1 MDKKQTGFISISLWN
16 VKNSTS
22 PGWQPRT
29 GGTKSQK
36 SLRLCLTWRIQ
47 TKKEKAYQ
55 EAFSSISKQWVG
67 RQPSIV
73 QRLCFLRWF
82 QHIFEYQTKHK
93 SWHETLRYSLLS
105 FIHHRLLEDPGSES
119 QPVHGDLDCRKGI
132 GIVGFL
138 LRLVLERT
146 LAQDAKKRHSK
157 EKMYT
162 ESIRYLKL
170 CYQSHSFFL
179 KGHFLFQVKIVTDTV
194 DDVSR

>member
-36 SLRLCLTWRIQ
+36 SLRLCLTRRIQ

-82 QHIFEYQTKHK
+82 QHIFEYQTNKAQKLTRNSKILTTVFHPPPPPGRPWVWVSASPWRPWLQEGDRHCGIPPETCFGEDTCTGCQEKTLKRKNVYRNHK
-93 SWHETLRYSLLS
+93 IFETVLSVSQLLS
-105 FIHHRLLEDPGSES
+105 
-119 QPVHGDLDCRKGI
+119 K
-132 GIVGFL
+132 
-138 LRLVLERT
+138 RT
-146 LAQDAKKRHSK
+146 F
-157 EKMYT
+157 
-162 ESIRYLKL
+162 
-170 CYQSHSFFL
+170 SFP
-179 KGHFLFQVKIVTDTV
+179 
-194 DDVSR
+194 S